1 MELKGSRTEQNL
13 MTAFSGESQARNKYT
28 FYAAKARQDGYE
40 QIANI
45 FEETANNEKEHAE
58 IWMTYLRGGMPD
70 TVDALEDAA
79 GGEHYEWS
87 EMYAEFAA
95 VAKEEGFTEIAAV
108 MERVASI
115 EQNHEERYRQLVA
128 NIKEGKVFSREK
140 ETVWI
145 CLNCG
150 YEVVGEMPPAV
161 CPTCRKPQAYF
172 QMKVKD
178 Y

>member
-1 MELKGSRTEQNL
+1 MDLKGSRTEQNL

-40 QIANI
+40 QIGNI

-87 EMYAEFAA
+87 EMYAEFAR
-95 VAKEEGFTEIAAV
+95 VAREEGFNEIAAV
-108 MERVASI
+108 MDRVASI
-115 EQNHEERYRQLVA
+115 EKSHEERYRQLVS
-128 NIKEGKVFSREK
+128 NIKEGKVFSREP

-150 YEVVGEMPPAV
+150 FEMVGEAPPPV
-161 CPTCRKPQAYF
+161 CPVCQKPQAYF
-172 QMKVKD
+172 QMKIAD